1 MSKKTKTMYVTIKRD
16 THFHRKLEV
25 PKVAECEDVRDLA
38 EVNFSKEK
46 VEWDEEVNRTFEVI
60 DAFEINNKE

>member
-1 MSKKTKTMYVTIKRD
+1 MPKKTKTMYVTIKRD
-16 THFHRKLEV
+16 THFNRKLEM
-25 PKVAECEDVRDLA
+25 PIDAEWEDIRDLA

>member
-25 PKVAECEDVRDLA
+25 PKDAEWEDVRDLA

-60 DAFEINNKE
+60 DGFEINNKE